1 MPLAALFDRDGD
13 GVLVEAE
20 YNEIKR
26 QARAPHTM
34 LAVRLGQRGDLTD
47 KLLWRSGEAL
57 PNVPTP
63 IVYRD
68 TLFVLK
74 EGGILSSLDPR
85 TGKVHKRGRL

>member
-1 MPLAALFDRDGD
+1 
-13 GVLVEAE
+13 
-20 YNEIKR
+20 
-26 QARAPHTM
+26 M

-47 KLLWRSGEAL
+47 KLLWRNSQGL

-74 EGGILSSLDPR
+74 ERVRPGCDPSDLDLLDLDLLVSEWPSEL
-85 TGKVHKRGRL
+85 TGSVGRAGW